1 MMEELKDKE
10 DMELEAVEALDDEQ
24 LAAPVCEVE
33 EVSEFTVP
41 AGSKK
46 IRLDAFLST
55 MCDESRS
62 RLKRLVEQG
71 RCTVDGQPCADADVR
86 LRPGQCVTLRMP
98 AASAAVEPE
107 DGPLEILYRDDDI
120 AVVNKPACL
129 TMHPCPSC
137 PKGTLVHRLLA
148 HFPELAK
155 QEGPRPGVVH
165 RLDKD
170 TSGLVIV
177 ALSEKARLR
186 LIDAF
191 AAREVHKTYLAV
203 TRGVPASEGMSD
215 LAIGRHPTIKTRM
228 ACVPVEHGG
237 REALTKWET
246 LYTSPAGT
254 FALLS
259 VRLFTG
265 RTHQIRVHLSQK
277 GFPLWGDS
285 VYGPADKS
293 SPASRQLLHA
303 WKLEFTHP
311 VTGEEMKFL
320 CPPPADFPHAMLAL
334 ERGMKH
340 VILTGMPGC
349 GKSAVLDRLEARGI
363 PVWSADKAVAAQ
375 YQPGADGWHLM
386 RLRWRDAFFK
396 EDGTVD
402 RVKLT
407 KLLAEA
413 PGMRKELERIIHPL
427 VRGSMEEF
435 FLAAERRG
443 LPAAVAEVPLW
454 FEAGWSC
461 EGETAV
467 TVIACPDETRH
478 ARLHETRGWSDEKVS
493 AVESW
498 QWKQEDKIKAADF
511 VIGNGGT
518 LEELDGEIG
527 RFLTSL
533 NERGEAQAREL
544 EASWQKLWEEPEAE

>member
-1 MMEELKDKE
+1 
-10 DMELEAVEALDDEQ
+10 
-24 LAAPVCEVE
+24 
-33 EVSEFTVP
+33 
-41 AGSKK
+41 
-46 IRLDAFLST
+46 
-55 MCDESRS
+55 
-62 RLKRLVEQG
+62 
-71 RCTVDGQPCADADVR
+71 
-86 LRPGQCVTLRMP
+86 
-98 AASAAVEPE
+98 
-107 DGPLEILYRDDDI
+107 
-120 AVVNKPACL
+120 
-129 TMHPCPSC
+129 
-137 PKGTLVHRLLA
+137 
-148 HFPELAK
+148 
-155 QEGPRPGVVH
+155 
-165 RLDKD
+165 
-170 TSGLVIV
+170 
-177 ALSEKARLR
+177 
-186 LIDAF
+186 
-191 AAREVHKTYLAV
+191 
-203 TRGVPASEGMSD
+203 
-215 LAIGRHPTIKTRM
+215 
-228 ACVPVEHGG
+228 
-237 REALTKWET
+237 
-246 LYTSPAGT
+246 
-254 FALLS
+254 LLS

-511 VIGNGGT
+511 VIENGGT
-518 LEELDGEIG
+518 LEELDVEIG

>member
-1 MMEELKDKE
+1 
-10 DMELEAVEALDDEQ
+10 
-24 LAAPVCEVE
+24 
-33 EVSEFTVP
+33 
-41 AGSKK
+41 
-46 IRLDAFLST
+46 
-55 MCDESRS
+55 
-62 RLKRLVEQG
+62 
-71 RCTVDGQPCADADVR
+71 
-86 LRPGQCVTLRMP
+86 
-98 AASAAVEPE
+98 
-107 DGPLEILYRDDDI
+107 
-120 AVVNKPACL
+120 
-129 TMHPCPSC
+129 
-137 PKGTLVHRLLA
+137 
-148 HFPELAK
+148 
-155 QEGPRPGVVH
+155 
-165 RLDKD
+165 
-170 TSGLVIV
+170 
-177 ALSEKARLR
+177 
-186 LIDAF
+186 
-191 AAREVHKTYLAV
+191 
-203 TRGVPASEGMSD
+203 
-215 LAIGRHPTIKTRM
+215 
-228 ACVPVEHGG
+228 
-237 REALTKWET
+237 
-246 LYTSPAGT
+246 
-254 FALLS
+254 
-259 VRLFTG
+259 
-265 RTHQIRVHLSQK
+265 
-277 GFPLWGDS
+277 
-285 VYGPADKS
+285 
-293 SPASRQLLHA
+293 
-303 WKLEFTHP
+303 
-311 VTGEEMKFL
+311 
-320 CPPPADFPHAMLAL
+320 
-334 ERGMKH
+334 
-340 VILTGMPGC
+340 MPGC

-396 EDGTVD
+396 DDGTVD

-407 KLLAEA
+407 KLLAETS
-413 PGMRKELERIIHPL
+413 GMRKELERIIHPL

-518 LEELDGEIG
+518 LEELDVEIG